1 MKSLRLAVATSA
13 AVLAITA
20 GCAVSPPDNTYA
32 FTPGNGTIESV
43 REARVAIPGGKA
55 PSTWLKDTTKPR
67 WMQGYQ
73 LGLRMDDGTTQMITQ
88 DSDAFHPGDRVQI
101 TQEGRVLKAS
111 PAAPA
116 SAAGATVAPIR

>member
-1 MKSLRLAVATSA
+1 MKSLKLAIATSA

-32 FTPGNGTIESV
+32 FTPGTGTVDNV

-55 PSTWLKDTTKPR
+55 PTTWLKETTKPR

-73 LGLRMDDGTTQMITQ
+73 LTLRMDDGTSQMITQ
-88 DSDAFHPGDRVQI
+88 DSAEFHAGDRVQI
-101 TQEGRVLKAS
+101 TQEGRVLKAQS
-111 PAAPA
+111 AAAA
-116 SAAGATVAPIR
+116 SAAGAT